1 MSRQKRLSAVAT
13 TALVAAFPLFP
24 IFADEPSQSQ
34 VESAQEVIVDAS
46 CGAPLDGFDETLLD
60 LPENASVEATRARL
74 RSIQIEQIR
83 LQTEYNA
90 RALKAA
96 EAAGNRD
103 EVFSYLSQGGGPRP
117 QAPLAP
123 NSVAGKIYAF
133 RVAALRR
140 LADAPELPLEVRGE
154 YYRQYLLFA
163 SAETCASLEQVQAFF
178 SALIAEEEAK
188 PSPDL
193 GRVLELRRRLA
204 SAWVF
209 VKVAPNASASTPER
223 PPFDRAAAE
232 KLLDIPKGESS
243 KFYDDYLLQLYKAS
257 TSAPADPSFD
267 DLRAR
272 LLEANEERR
281 RLYNEA
287 LKREADAFDRDALAP
302 LLDVP
307 QGETAAFYLERFQK
321 LSDVRDEIARNPK
334 LFSQTQKINRELDYV
349 AKRLAYADDLSPL
362 ERFEYFQRWTQS
374 LDLNGLLDALDAE
387 IARDATSEIDRQR
400 RPYLE
405 LALLKKRT
413 ELIALED
420 ADQTKRQLGLSDEAL
435 QVAANILGLSPTR
448 SEKAPRVLAI
458 ADKYAAR
465 ALDGALPWQLG
476 GSWAKEAARFALD
489 VERLSQDPA
498 LATFI
503 AQEIAARLAKSENES
518 DRQVGLELSRKVLSQ
533 ELRTNFAGRFLPV
546 EGQNLDGTPFDWNA
560 YRGAPTLI
568 EIVRVSPLGTPIAR
582 NIFAPTQEKAK
593 PGFVTVAQSR
603 LDQLAAP
610 LAEYEKAGL
619 RRVRYVAAPL
629 ETARLFVEQ
638 VQNAARSDG
647 EDASRLKSYAD
658 ETPIFAATADA
669 EFVTSTTWRNH
680 WTDALYQQYSQAILV
695 DADGKT
701 LANEV
706 DFHNF
711 AEALRELFPNV
722 AAKAK

>member
-1 MSRQKRLSAVAT
+1 VD
-13 TALVAAFPLFP
+13 PL
-24 IFADEPSQSQ
+24 A
-34 VESAQEVIVDAS
+34 
-46 CGAPLDGFDETLLD
+46 GFDVSLLD

-74 RSIQIEQIR
+74 RSIQMEQIR
-83 LQTEYNA
+83 LKTEYDA
-90 RALKAA
+90 RVSKAA
-96 EAAGNRD
+96 DAAQNRD
-103 EVFSYLSQGGGPRP
+103 EVFFYLYPTGPRP
-117 QAPLAP
+117 QKPLDP
-123 NSVAGKIYAF
+123 NALAGKIYAF

-140 LADAPELPLEVRGE
+140 LADAAELPLEVRGE
-154 YYRQYLLFA
+154 YYRQYVELAPFA

-193 GRVLELRRRLA
+193 GRVLELRRRFA

-272 LLEANEERR
+272 LLEANAERS

-362 ERFEYFQRWTQS
+362 QRFEYFQRWTQN
-374 LDLNGLLDALDAE
+374 LDLNGLLDAIDAE
-387 IARDATSEIDRQR
+387 TARDATSEIDRQR

-405 LALLKKRT
+405 LALLKKQT
-413 ELIALED
+413 SLLALED
-420 ADQTKRQLGLSDEAL
+420 ADVQTKRQLGLGADAL
-435 QVAANILGLSPTR
+435 QGETNILGISPAKPEKTTR
-448 SEKAPRVLAI
+448 FLAI
-458 ADKYAAR
+458 ADQYVAR
-465 ALDGALPWQLG
+465 ALDGALPWKLG
-476 GSWAKEAARFALD
+476 GSWAKEAAQFALA
-489 VERLSQDPA
+489 VERLSQDPE
-498 LATFI
+498 LAAYI
-503 AQEIAARLAKSENES
+503 GKRIAARLAESENES
-518 DRQVGLELSRKVLSQ
+518 DRKVGLSLSRNVLSK
-533 ELRTNFAGRFLPV
+533 ELRTRFDGRFIPV

-568 EIVRVSPLGTPIAR
+568 EIVLVSPLGTPIVR
-582 NIFAPTQEKAK
+582 NPFAPTQAKAR

-603 LDQLAAP
+603 LDRLAAP
-610 LAEYEKAGL
+610 LDEYEKAGL
-619 RRVRYVAAPL
+619 RRVRYVAAPP

-638 VQNAARSDG
+638 VQGAARSD
-647 EDASRLKSYAD
+647 DVKTNVLKSYNDATSIFSA
-658 ETPIFAATADA
+658 TPDA
-669 EFVTSTTWRNH
+669 EFVTPTSWRNH
-680 WTDALYQQYSQAILV
+680 WTDALYQRPQAILV

-701 LANEV
+701 LATF
-706 DFHNF
+706 DNF
-711 AEALRELFPNV
+711 DKFDKALRQLFPNV
-722 AAKAK
+722 SAKAK

>member
-1 MSRQKRLSAVAT
+1 
-13 TALVAAFPLFP
+13 
-24 IFADEPSQSQ
+24 
-34 VESAQEVIVDAS
+34 
-46 CGAPLDGFDETLLD
+46 
-60 LPENASVEATRARL
+60 
-74 RSIQIEQIR
+74 
-83 LQTEYNA
+83 
-90 RALKAA
+90 
-96 EAAGNRD
+96 
-103 EVFSYLSQGGGPRP
+103 
-117 QAPLAP
+117 
-123 NSVAGKIYAF
+123 
-133 RVAALRR
+133 
-140 LADAPELPLEVRGE
+140 
-154 YYRQYLLFA
+154 
-163 SAETCASLEQVQAFF
+163 
-178 SALIAEEEAK
+178 
-188 PSPDL
+188 
-193 GRVLELRRRLA
+193 
-204 SAWVF
+204 
-209 VKVAPNASASTPER
+209 
-223 PPFDRAAAE
+223 
-232 KLLDIPKGESS
+232 
-243 KFYDDYLLQLYKAS
+243 
-257 TSAPADPSFD
+257 
-267 DLRAR
+267 
-272 LLEANEERR
+272 
-281 RLYNEA
+281 
-287 LKREADAFDRDALAP
+287 
-302 LLDVP
+302 
-307 QGETAAFYLERFQK
+307 
-321 LSDVRDEIARNPK
+321 
-334 LFSQTQKINRELDYV
+334 
-349 AKRLAYADDLSPL
+349 
-362 ERFEYFQRWTQS
+362 
-374 LDLNGLLDALDAE
+374 
-387 IARDATSEIDRQR
+387 
-400 RPYLE
+400 
-405 LALLKKRT
+405 
-413 ELIALED
+413 LED
-420 ADQTKRQLGLSDEAL
+420 ADETTRQQVLGDDAL
-435 QVAANILGLSPTR
+435 QSEINVFGLSPTQA
-448 SEKAPRVLAI
+448 EKAPRVLAI

-593 PGFVTVAQSR
+593 PGFATVAQSR

-638 VQNAARSDG
+638 VQNAARSNG

-711 AEALRELFPNV
+711 AKALRELFPNV